1 MSVRVAD
8 PHASSAAPEID
19 LLARLGLR
27 PGASNDQVEAAH
39 DEILDYLQRAPGSLR
54 DWVRARTLE
63 VDEAYGILNGA
74 TLGGWA
80 SSEPPAPVAAM
91 TPTPAAIATAPTK
104 AALAARP
111 AGTVQVRIR
120 SNGNTGDALGG
131 DLLDGWPDELDAPD
145 VITRRERNGIKVTQQ
160 RAARAATAT
169 NSGEVT
175 ISRRALRNAGIGG
188 GLIVALAVG
197 AFAIFQMGK
206 GSVPGITGT
215 PAPNASTP
223 VLDTAAVAADMAKLQ
238 ANPNDIDA
246 LQDLANLYY
255 AVGDYPT
262 ATTWLDKILT
272 IDPKNIAALLGYGAA
287 AYNQDDN
294 ATAEA
299 KWKAVVAIDPKNIE
313 AHYDLGFLYFSQ
325 TPANIPGVK
334 AEWNAVLALNPDAD
348 LKSYIQAHLAS
359 LDSISSGSPS
369 SAAPSGAPASS
380 GSPAPAASPATTP
393 APSPAAS

>member
-8 PHASSAAPEID
+8 PHATSAAPEID

-54 DWVRARTLE
+54 DWVRARTFE

-74 TLGGWA
+74 TQ
-80 SSEPPAPVAAM
+80 AP
-91 TPTPAAIATAPTK
+91 
-104 AALAARP
+104 AARP
-111 AGTVQVRIR
+111 APAPLPSAPAKPAFAAPPTGAAQVRVR
-120 SNGNTGDALGG
+120 SNGSDDALGG
-131 DLLDGWPDELDAPD
+131 DLLDGWPDELDAPA
-145 VITRRERNGIKVTQQ
+145 VVTRRDRHGIKVSQQ
-160 RAARAATAT
+160 RGGRQTSPGSLQAGAP
-169 NSGEVT
+169 GEVT
-175 ISRRALRNAGIGG
+175 ISRRALRNLGLGG

-197 AFAIFQMGK
+197 AFAIFQLGK
-206 GSVPGITGT
+206 PSVPGINGT
-215 PAPNASTP
+215 PAPGASAA

-238 ANPNDIDA
+238 SNPNDVA
-246 LQDLANLYY
+246 TLQDLANLYY
-255 AVGDYPT
+255 AVGDYAT
-262 ATTWLDKILT
+262 ATTWLDKILK
-272 IDPKNIAALLGYGAA
+272 IDPRNIAALLGYGAA

-299 KWKAVVAIDPKNIE
+299 RWKAVVAIDPKNIE

-325 TPANIPGVK
+325 TPPNIDGVK

-359 LDSISSGSPS
+359 LDALASGLQ
-369 SAAPSGAPASS
+369 SAAPSGAPTGSAAPS
-380 GSPAPAASPATTP
+380 GSPAPAASPAP
-393 APSPAAS
+393 ATSPAASPAAS

>member
-8 PHASSAAPEID
+8 PHATSAAPEID

-39 DEILDYLQRAPGSLR
+39 EEILEYLQRAPGSLR

-74 TLGGWA
+74 TLG
-80 SSEPPAPVAAM
+80 SSR
-91 TPTPAAIATAPTK
+91 PTPAPAAKPAAAPLASAATTSTK
-104 AALAARP
+104 ATFAARP
-111 AGTVQVRIR
+111 AGTAQVRIR
-120 SNGNTGDALGG
+120 SNGSAGDALGG
-131 DLLDGWPDELDAPD
+131 DMLDGWPDEIDAPA
-145 VITRRERNGIKVTQQ
+145 VVTRRQRNGIKVTQQ
-160 RAARAATAT
+160 RGVRPATT
-169 NSGEVT
+169 PGSVT
-175 ISRRALRNAGIGG
+175 ISRRALRNLGLGG

-197 AFAIFQMGK
+197 AFAIFQLGK
-206 GSVPGITGT
+206 PAVPGITGS
-215 PAPNASTP
+215 PAPGATAA

-238 ANPNDIDA
+238 ANPNDIA
-246 LQDLANLYY
+246 TLQDLANLYY
-255 AVGDYPT
+255 AVGDYAT
-262 ATTWLDKILT
+262 ATTWLDKVLG
-272 IDPKNIAALLGYGAA
+272 IDPRNIAALLGYGAA
-287 AYNQDDN
+287 AYNQNDN
-294 ATAEA
+294 TTAEA

-325 TPANIPGVK
+325 TPANIDGVK

-359 LDSISSGSPS
+359 LDALASGLQ
-369 SAAPSGAPASS
+369 SAAPSGAPATS
-380 GSPAPAASPATTP
+380 P